1 MVYNKTMSNS
11 NSHPFKLGA
20 DPVNLQWKVVR
31 GDTARIR
38 IEFYETDGTTYYDTS
53 SWTYSSTAHDPK
65 TDTFYTLTV
74 TPDDGFVDLVAPA
87 EITDSWGN
95 GQKALAGELTFDL
108 EVVIDSQ
115 VWTPVIGTIVVI
127 SDVTL
132 NG

>member
-31 GDTARIR
+31 GDTSKLR
-38 IEFYETDGTTYYDTS
+38 IEFYETNGTTYYNTS
-53 SWTYSSTAHDPK
+53 TWTYASTAHNVK
-65 TDTFYTLTV
+65 TDTFYTLTA
-74 TPDDGFVDLVAPA
+74 TPGTGFVD
-87 EITDSWGN
+87 ITASPQVTDDWGS
-95 GQKALAGELTFDL
+95 GQKAISGELTFDL
-108 EVVIDSQ
+108 QVTIGSQ
-115 VWTPVIGTIVVI
+115 IWTPVIGTIVVI

>member
-1 MVYNKTMSNS
+1 MSNS

-31 GDTARIR
+31 GDTSKIR

-53 SWTYSSTAHDPK
+53 SWTYESTAYDVK
-65 TDTFYTLTV
+65 SNTFYTLTCQ
-74 TPDDGFVDLVAPA
+74 PDDGFVDIVAPS

-95 GQKALAGELTFDL
+95 GQKAISGELTFDL
-108 EVVIDSQ
+108 EVTIDSQ
-115 VWTPVIGTIVVI
+115 IWTPVIGTIVVL

-132 NG
+132 NA

>member
-38 IEFYETDGTTYYDTS
+38 IEFYETDGTTYYNTS

-74 TPDDGFVDLVAPA
+74 TPASGYVDIVAPA
-87 EITDSWGN
+87 QITDDWGN
-95 GQKALAGELTFDL
+95 GQKAIAGELTFDL
-108 EVVIDSQ
+108 QVTIDSQ
-115 VWTPVIGTIVVI
+115 IWTPVIGTIVVI

-132 NG
+132 NA

>member
-31 GDTARIR
+31 GDTAKIR
-38 IEFYETDGTTYYDTS
+38 IEFYQTDGTTYYDTS
-53 SWTYSSTAHDPK
+53 SWSYASTAYDSK
-65 TDTFYTLTV
+65 TDTFYTLT
-74 TPDDGFVDLVAPA
+74 TTAGSGFVDITAPSA
-87 EITDSWGN
+87 TTDGWGS
-95 GQKALAGELTFDL
+95 GQKAIAGELSFDL
-108 EVVIDSQ
+108 QVIINSQ
-115 VWTPVIGTIVVI
+115 PWTPVIGTIVVV